1 MSPAE
6 ITCTKCMAPWPR
18 ERFNAAD
25 FLACPSCRR
34 SLRVEVFP
42 AFLRQPARGQTG
54 ENVVVEGESA
64 CFYHPHKRAAVP
76 CEACGRFLCA
86 LCDCEL
92 NGQHLCPTCLETGKK
107 KGKLKSLQNH
117 RMLYDNAAL
126 ALAVLPLLIFYFTIV
141 TAPMALYLSI
151 RHWNTPSSLIPRT
164 KMRFV
169 LAILLASLQI
179 VGWLVGVYFLCRY
192 VF

>member
-1 MSPAE
+1 M
-6 ITCTKCMAPWPR
+6 
-18 ERFNAAD
+18 
-25 FLACPSCRR
+25 
-34 SLRVEVFP
+34 
-42 AFLRQPARGQTG
+42 
-54 ENVVVEGESA
+54 
-64 CFYHPHKRAAVP
+64 
-76 CEACGRFLCA
+76 
-86 LCDCEL
+86 CDCEL

-107 KGKLKSLQNH
+107 KGKLRSLQNH